1 MKNEQMQH
9 EIYKHNADKKGI
21 PKVDRRIIQLCSF

>member
-21 PKVDRRIIQLCSF
+21 SNDPKRTIQTYK